1 MAMIEARLA
10 NKLRL
15 STFVLLAAVLL
26 GSLAAYLKMR
36 QVSSVSEQLAAERIP
51 ALNAVRDLRVSELG
65 ASSSLKSYVLFGADP
80 AMAERYSAEIES
92 YRGAARQVLGSID
105 TLRPAYDSVV
115 GTAKMDSLLEQYRAI
130 EENERQV
137 QTLAIGQGSDG
148 TSKAFDLLQGEVAK
162 QSADFMAQVTA
173 IVDALGDAT
182 HRDLSRVV
190 EINRMEALY
199 LWLAILVGGLL
210 GAALAETTMRRIV
223 RSIGLVA
230 ARAQSIAEGDL
241 TGEPLHLD
249 SGADVRMDSNDEV
262 TQLSVSINRMQENL
276 CQIIRTMMEISGTV
290 SEDSVK
296 LSRSAN
302 ESFRRTKE
310 QSLQTQQAAAAM
322 QEMSISIAEVS
333 RHAQNAAASSRQA
346 AATAREGGSIVEQ
359 MLAGMNSIAESV
371 RNTAATIQRLGKE
384 SEQIIRIVNV
394 IEEIAQKTNL
404 LALNAAIEAARAGDQ
419 GRGFAVV
426 AGEVRR
432 LAESTR
438 NATSEIAQMIEGI
451 QAHTRDAVEAMNAG
465 TATVNE
471 GVEINHRAGEALAR
485 IIQMAEQVDSMIA
498 QIATASMQQAEAARQ
513 SSESVDAINQLGE
526 ESAASIPATNAIV
539 ESVGHG
545 ARRLEEHIGKFRLED
560 SATRY
565 LPLRPAKTL
574 NPAPVAAYGD

>member
-1 MAMIEARLA
+1 MAVIDARLS

-15 STFVLLAAVLL
+15 STFVLLAFVLL
-26 GSLAAYLKMR
+26 GSFAAYLKMR
-36 QVSSVSEQLAAERIP
+36 QVSSLSEQIAAERIP

-65 ASSSLKSYVLFGADP
+65 TSSSLKSYVLFGSDP
-80 AMAERYSAEIES
+80 AMAQRYSAEIET
-92 YRGAARQVLGSID
+92 YRGTAQQVLDKI
-105 TLRPAYDSVV
+105 TQLRPVYDSVL
-115 GTAKMDSLLEQYRAI
+115 GAEKMTTLLDQYHQI
-130 EENERQV
+130 QQSQKQV
-137 QTLAIGQGSDG
+137 QTLAIGQGNDA
-148 TSKAFDLLQGEVAK
+148 TSKAFDLLQGQVAR
-162 QSADFMAQVTA
+162 QSAEFMANVTA
-173 IVDALGDAT
+173 IVQAFGEAT
-182 HRDLSRVV
+182 DRDLRHVV
-190 EINRMEALY
+190 EINRMEALF
-199 LWLAILVGGLL
+199 LWLAILLGGLL
-210 GAALAETTMRRIV
+210 GASLAEITVRRIV

-230 ARAQSIAEGDL
+230 SRAQLIAEGDL
-241 TGEPLHLD
+241 TGEPLH
-249 SGADVRMDSNDEV
+249 MDSNDEV
-262 TQLSVSINRMQENL
+262 TQLAVSINRMQDNL
-276 CQIIRTMMEISGTV
+276 CQIIRTMMEIAATV
-290 SEDSVK
+290 SEDSAK

-333 RHAQNAAASSRQA
+333 RHAQSAAANSRQA
-346 AATAREGGSIVEQ
+346 ATTARDGGSIVVQ

-371 RNTAATIQRLGKE
+371 RNTAATVQRLGRE

-404 LALNAAIEAARAGDQ
+404 LALNAAIEAARAGEQ

-438 NATSEIAQMIEGI
+438 NATSEIAQMIQGI
-451 QAHTRDAVEAMNAG
+451 QVHTRDAVDAMEAG

-471 GVEINHRAGEALAR
+471 GVEINHRAGEALNR
-485 IIQMAEQVDSMIA
+485 IIEMADQVDSMIA

-513 SSESVDAINQLGE
+513 SSESVDTINQLGE

-545 ARRLEEHIGKFRLED
+545 ARRLEEHIGKFRLE
-560 SATRY
+560 SAGATY
-565 LPLRPAKTL
+565 MPLHSGKKLTPS
-574 NPAPVAAYGD
+574 PVAAYGD

>member
-1 MAMIEARLA
+1 MVMIDARLA

-15 STFVLLAAVLL
+15 STLVLLAFVLL

-36 QVSSVSEQLAAERIP
+36 QVSDVSDQVAAQRIP

-65 ASSSLKSYVLFGADP
+65 ASTSLKSYVLFGADQ
-80 AMAERYSAEIES
+80 AMAQQYSAEIEA
-92 YRGAARQVLGSID
+92 YRTSAQQVLQNIAK
-105 TLRPAYDSVV
+105 LRSAYDSIV
-115 GTAKMDSLLEQYRAI
+115 GEEKMTSLLEEYNQI
-130 EENERQV
+130 EQSEKQV

-148 TSKAFDLLQGEVAK
+148 TSKAFDLLQGQVAM

-173 IVDALGDAT
+173 IVDALGTAT
-182 HRDLSRVV
+182 NRDLNHVV
-190 EINRMEALY
+190 QINRMEAFY
-199 LWLAILVGGLL
+199 LWLAIALGGLVGAGLS
-210 GAALAETTMRRIV
+210 EVTMRRVV

-230 ARAQSIAEGDL
+230 DRAQMIAEGDL
-241 TGEPLHLD
+241 TGEPLHI
-249 SGADVRMDSNDEV
+249 ASNDEV

-276 CQIIRTMMEISGTV
+276 CQIIRSMMEISGTV
-290 SEDSVK
+290 SEDTAK
-296 LSRSAN
+296 LSRSAS
-302 ESFRRTKE
+302 ESFHRTKE

-333 RHAQNAAASSRQA
+333 RHAQSAAASSRQA
-346 AATAREGGSIVEQ
+346 AATARDGGSIVEQ
-359 MLAGMNSIAESV
+359 MLTGMNSIAESV
-371 RNTAATIQRLGKE
+371 RNTAATVQRLGRE

-438 NATSEIAQMIEGI
+438 NATSEIAQMIQGI
-451 QAHTRDAVEAMNAG
+451 QVHTREAVEAMNAG
-465 TATVNE
+465 TGTVNE
-471 GVEINHRAGEALAR
+471 GVEINHRAGEALNR
-485 IIQMAEQVDSMIA
+485 IIQMSEQVDSMIA
-498 QIATASMQQAEAARQ
+498 QIATAAMQQAEAARQ
-513 SSESVDAINQLGE
+513 SSESVDTINQLGE

-545 ARRLEEHIGKFRLED
+545 ARRLEEHIGKFRLEEAG
-560 SATRY
+560 ATY
-565 LPLRPAKTL
+565 LPIRAAKKL
-574 NPAPVAAYGD
+574 APNPVAAYGD

>member
-1 MAMIEARLA
+1 MVMIDARLA

-15 STFVLLAAVLL
+15 STLVLLAFVLL
-26 GSLAAYLKMR
+26 GSFAAYLKMR
-36 QVSSVSEQLAAERIP
+36 QVSDVSDQVAAERIP

-65 ASSSLKSYVLFGADP
+65 ASTSLKSYVLFGEDP
-80 AMAERYSAEIES
+80 AMAQRYSAEIET
-92 YRGAARQVLGSID
+92 YRTSAQQVLQNIAK
-105 TLRPAYDSVV
+105 LRSTYDSIV
-115 GTAKMDSLLEQYRAI
+115 GEEKMTSLLEEYNQI
-130 EENERQV
+130 EQSEKQV

-148 TSKAFDLLQGEVAK
+148 TSKAFDLLQGRVAM

-173 IVDALGDAT
+173 IVDALGTAT
-182 HRDLSRVV
+182 SRDLNHVV
-190 EINRMEALY
+190 QINRMEAIY
-199 LWLAILVGGLL
+199 LWLAIALGGLVGAGLS
-210 GAALAETTMRRIV
+210 EVTMRRVV

-230 ARAQSIAEGDL
+230 DRAQMIAEGDL
-241 TGEPLHLD
+241 TGEPLHI
-249 SGADVRMDSNDEV
+249 ASNDEV

-276 CQIIRTMMEISGTV
+276 CQIIRSMMEISGTV
-290 SEDSVK
+290 TEDTAK
-296 LSRSAN
+296 LSRSAS
-302 ESFRRTKE
+302 ESFHRTKE

-333 RHAQNAAASSRQA
+333 RHAQGAAATSRQA
-346 AATAREGGSIVEQ
+346 ASTARDGGSIVEQ
-359 MLAGMNSIAESV
+359 MLTGMNSIAESV
-371 RNTAATIQRLGKE
+371 RNTAATVQRLGRE

-438 NATSEIAQMIEGI
+438 NATSEIAQMIQGI
-451 QAHTRDAVEAMNAG
+451 QVHTREAVEAMNAG

-471 GVEINHRAGEALAR
+471 GVEINHRAGEALNR
-485 IIQMAEQVDSMIA
+485 IIQMSEQVDSMIA
-498 QIATASMQQAEAARQ
+498 QIATAAMQQAEAARQ
-513 SSESVDAINQLGE
+513 SSESVDTINQLGE

-545 ARRLEEHIGKFRLED
+545 ARRLEEHIGKFRLEEAG
-560 SATRY
+560 ATY
-565 LPLRPAKTL
+565 LPIRAAKKL
-574 NPAPVAAYGD
+574 APNPVAAYGD

>member
-1 MAMIEARLA
+1 MAMIDARLS

-15 STFVLLAAVLL
+15 STFVLLAFVLL
-26 GSLAAYLKMR
+26 GSFAAYLKMR
-36 QVSSVSEQLAAERIP
+36 QVSRLSAQVAAERIP

-65 ASSSLKSYVLFGADP
+65 ASSSLQSYVLFGSDP
-80 AMAERYSAEIES
+80 AMAQRYSAEIES
-92 YRGAARQVLGSID
+92 YRGAAQQVLQSIAQ
-105 TLRPAYDSVV
+105 LRPTYDNIV
-115 GTAKMDSLLEQYRAI
+115 GAQKMTTLLDQYSQIEQSQK
-130 EENERQV
+130 QV

-148 TSKAFDLLQGEVAK
+148 TSKAFDLLQGQVAR
-162 QSADFMAQVTA
+162 QNTDFMADVTA

-182 HRDLSRVV
+182 NRDLNHVV
-190 EINRMEALY
+190 EINRMEAIY
-199 LWLAILVGGLL
+199 LWLAIFLGGLL
-210 GAALAETTMRRIV
+210 GAGLAEVTMRRIV

-230 ARAQSIAEGDL
+230 DRAQTIAEGNL
-241 TGEPLHLD
+241 TGEPLH
-249 SGADVRMDSNDEV
+249 MDSNDEV
-262 TQLSVSINRMQENL
+262 TQLALSINRMQENL
-276 CQIIRTMMEISGTV
+276 CQIIRTMMEIAGTV
-290 SEDSVK
+290 SEDTSK

-333 RHAQNAAASSRQA
+333 RHAQSAAASSRQA
-346 AATAREGGSIVEQ
+346 ATTARDGGSIVEQ
-359 MLAGMNSIAESV
+359 MLNGMNSIAESV
-371 RNTAATIQRLGKE
+371 RNTATTVQRLGKE

-404 LALNAAIEAARAGDQ
+404 LALNAAIEAARAGEQ

-438 NATSEIAQMIEGI
+438 NATSEIAQMIQGI
-451 QAHTRDAVEAMNAG
+451 QVHTREAVEAMDSG
-465 TATVNE
+465 TTMVNE
-471 GVEINHRAGEALAR
+471 GVEINHRAGEALSR
-485 IIQMAEQVDSMIA
+485 IIQMADQVDSMIA

-513 SSESVDAINQLGE
+513 SSESVDTINQLGE

-545 ARRLEEHIGKFRLED
+545 ARRLEEHIGKFRLEE
-560 SATRY
+560 AGAKY
-565 LPLRPAKTL
+565 LPLHTAKKL
-574 NPAPVAAYGD
+574 VPSPVAAYGD